1 MITLRSAENSDET
14 DLALNEDY
22 GSRGVSRN
30 AERAREEERRRMQV
44 EMRKREQELLSKIKE
59 QQRELDAVK
68 AEKTKVERELTRAER
83 EREEERRQL
92 QEKEKTL
99 EQERQRMEL
108 ETRRSQEVE
117 VDRRDSYRRPH
128 HDRVLTREKASPAHL
143 RGRRP
148 PSLVSSDNDEEVE
161 KLCREPAAPAST
173 STSTCVPITVI
184 KSQHPEEKPPTVER
198 SHSVRKAG
206 QLSRSQSARVSEAR
220 SGQSPAV
227 QRREVKCKDND
238 NVKPPVRPPV
248 RTPVRSLR
256 TQRSPSLR
264 RKAEAESN
272 KKSPGEA
279 GSKSVGL
286 VCPDCFLSIT
296 RWLQLTLISV

>member
-1 MITLRSAENSDET
+1 MF
-14 DLALNEDY
+14 
-22 GSRGVSRN
+22 G
-30 AERAREEERRRMQV
+30 RAREEERRRMQV

-83 EREEERRQL
+83 EREEERREL

-99 EQERQRMEL
+99 ERERQRMEV

-128 HDRVLTREKASPAHL
+128 DRVLNREKASPAHL

-148 PSLVSSDNDEEVE
+148 PSLVSSENDEEVE
-161 KLCREPAAPAST
+161 KLCLKSREAPVPAPVPAPVS
-173 STSTCVPITVI
+173 SSSSTCVPITII
-184 KSQHPEEKPPTVER
+184 KSEEREEKPPSVER
-198 SHSVRKAG
+198 SPSVRKAG
-206 QLSRSQSARVSEAR
+206 QAQLSRSQSARVRRENKAEPHSQTQ
-220 SGQSPAV
+220 SQSPAV
-227 QRREVKCKDND
+227 QRREVHCKDNL
-238 NVKPPVRPPV
+238 RPPV
-248 RTPVRSLR
+248 KPQVRPLRPQRT
-256 TQRSPSLR
+256 PSLR

-272 KKSPGEA
+272 KKPTGEV

-286 VCPDCFLSIT
+286 VC
-296 RWLQLTLISV
+296 